1 MKRVFIKPLNYLLEF
16 NNPIQILKFND
27 VENYRE
33 FSFNLI
39 NSLIFSID
47 DDEKSI
53 STYGLVITNPF
64 EIDLNEKK
72 IITAIYKK
80 IQSKFTD
87 EQLGYI
93 HKIEEYSFK
102 LFDEILEDED
112 FHLEYN
118 EALDITKLFSN
129 YNISFP
135 NIEYSNYLELFS
147 TYCKLNA
154 MYNKTKIVISFGIS
168 NLLTKEELDLLNVE
182 FELNDIVLLDVIFDN
197 SDKTYLNIDE
207 DWCII

>member
-16 NNPIQILKFND
+16 NNSIQILKFND
-27 VENYRE
+27 VKNYRE

-118 EALDITKLFSN
+118 EAVDITKLFSN

-168 NLLTKEELDLLNVE
+168 NLLIKEELDLLNVE

>member
-16 NNPIQILKFND
+16 NNSIQILKFND
-27 VENYRE
+27 VKNYRE

-118 EALDITKLFSN
+118 EAVDITKLFSN